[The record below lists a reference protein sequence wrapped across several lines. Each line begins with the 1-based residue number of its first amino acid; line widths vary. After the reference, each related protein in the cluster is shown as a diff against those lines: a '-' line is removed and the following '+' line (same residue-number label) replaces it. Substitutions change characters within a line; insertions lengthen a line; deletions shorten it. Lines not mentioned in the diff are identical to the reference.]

1 MDGLEED
8 RVTKPFTAEETAQ
21 RLPYP
26 ALAESIRKALLER
39 DRAQIPERL
48 AVPLAAQGVLLAMP
62 AADPELAMTK
72 LVTVHPGNAAKGLP
86 TIQGEVVAVDAGTGV
101 RLGVL
106 DGATVTGRRTAALS
120 LLAAQVLAPEP
131 NGALLVVGAGVQARA
146 HVEAFRA
153 GLKTERV
160 FVASRTPAA
169 AEALAAHARGLG
181 MMAEVVSD
189 PHDALG
195 HVSLVVTATTSSRP
209 VLRTPLPDNIMVC
222 AVGAFR
228 PEMAELSP
236 EVVAGAN
243 VVVDTLE
250 GARSEAG
257 DLIQAAAAGVWSWE
271 RAVALEAVLAG
282 HPRPAPGPIVFKSV
296 GHALFDLAAC
306 HLAFGR

>member
-1 MDGLEED
+1 MRLY
-8 RVTKPFTAEETAQ
+8 TAAETAR

-26 ALAESIRKALLER
+26 ALAERLREALRHLGAR
-39 DRAQIPERL
+39 PLQERL
-48 AVPLAAQGVLLAMP
+48 AVPLAARGVLLAMP

-72 LVTVHPGNAAKGLP
+72 LVTVHPDNAAQGLP
-86 TIQGEVVAVDAGTGV
+86 TIQGEVVALDARTGV

-120 LLAAQVLAPEP
+120 LLAAQTLAPEP
-131 NGALLVVGAGVQARA
+131 DGALLVVGAGVQARA
-146 HVEAFRA
+146 HLEAFRA
-153 GLKTERV
+153 GLGTERV
-160 FVASRTPAA
+160 LVASRTQER
-169 AEALAAHARGLG
+169 AEALAAHARSLG
-181 MMAEVVSD
+181 MAAEVIRD

-195 HVSLVVTATTSSRP
+195 RVSLIVTATTSARP
-209 VLRTPLPDNIMVC
+209 VLRAPLPERAMVC

-236 EVVAGAN
+236 ELIAGAS

-257 DLIQAAAAGVWSWE
+257 DLIQAAAAGLWGWE
-271 RAVALEAVLAG
+271 RATPLEALLAG
-282 HPRPAPGPIVFKSV
+282 EAHPLPGPLVFKSV